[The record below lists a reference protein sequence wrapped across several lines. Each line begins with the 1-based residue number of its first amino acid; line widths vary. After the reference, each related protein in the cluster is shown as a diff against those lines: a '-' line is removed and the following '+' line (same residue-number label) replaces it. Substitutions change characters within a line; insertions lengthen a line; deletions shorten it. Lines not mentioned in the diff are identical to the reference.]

1 MHGFLT
7 LSMLVHL
14 IEQTIEITGAKMG
27 VNYGFDKIRFVL
39 PVLSNSKIR
48 LNVKINKVED
58 IENGIKIFW
67 DVLSKIHHQ
76 INLRLLLNGLL

>member
-1 MHGFLT
+1 
-7 LSMLVHL
+7 
-14 IEQTIEITGAKMG
+14 MG
-27 VNYGFDKIRFVL
+27 VNYGFDKIRFVS

-67 DVLSKIHHQ
+67 DVIVENSSSDKPAIVAQWITLKY
-76 INLRLLLNGLL
+76 R